1 MMDRFTTIFF
11 GKWFVLLFFG
21 AQSYWQ
27 VDGLLKDASTGRVI
41 ETLSWIA
48 LSVLL
53 FFIAWK
59 IGWSNL
65 RALGTKVQ
73 RRRRRLAVITAI
85 PLSIAGV
92 RLLITHD
99 PFLWAIGTLFMLVP
113 IVGLIYLMSRW
124 YTRDTGAPQPVAP
137 PAGPTR
143 PQRRID

>member
-65 RALGTKVQ
+65 RALGTKAR

-113 IVGLIYLMSRW
+113 IVGLLYLMFRW
-124 YTRDTGAPQPVAP
+124 YTRDRGVPQPFAP
-137 PAGPTR
+137 PAPS
-143 PQRRID
+143 D

>member
-1 MMDRFTTIFF
+1 
-11 GKWFVLLFFG
+11 
-21 AQSYWQ
+21 
-27 VDGLLKDASTGRVI
+27 LKDASTGRVI

-65 RALGTKVQ
+65 RALGTKAQ

-137 PAGPTR
+137 PAGT
-143 PQRRID
+143 D

>member
-59 IGWSNL
+59 IGWDNL
-65 RALGTKVQ
+65 RALGTKAQ
-73 RRRRRLAVITAI
+73 RRRRRLAVLAAI
-85 PLSIAGV
+85 PLSFAGL

-99 PFLWAIGTLFMLVP
+99 PYLLAIGALFMLLP
-113 IVGLIYLMSRW
+113 ILGLRYLMFRW
-124 YTRDTGAPQPVAP
+124 YTRDASVS
-137 PAGPTR
+137 R
-143 PQRRID
+143 PLVPRTTS

>member
-59 IGWSNL
+59 IGWS
-65 RALGTKVQ
+65 RADLFDVPVVYEGYRRSSARRATSRYRLDPNDELIDRMERCHFCPTHAPAKWAVTAQVASPATLG
-73 RRRRRLAVITAI
+73 
-85 PLSIAGV
+85 S
-92 RLLITHD
+92 
-99 PFLWAIGTLFMLVP
+99 
-113 IVGLIYLMSRW
+113 
-124 YTRDTGAPQPVAP
+124 
-137 PAGPTR
+137 
-143 PQRRID
+143 

>member
-65 RALGTKVQ
+65 RALGTKAQ
-73 RRRRRLAVITAI
+73 RRRRRLAVITA
-85 PLSIAGV
+85 PLGHQ
-92 RLLITHD
+92 RL
-99 PFLWAIGTLFMLVP
+99 
-113 IVGLIYLMSRW
+113 
-124 YTRDTGAPQPVAP
+124 AP
-137 PAGPTR
+137 PRQVVDAFLEMHHFVGKD
-143 PQRRID
+143 RRELLKVGAALGSLRVEAVDGVDIDAKPGQIVAL

>member
-65 RALGTKVQ
+65 RALGTKAQ
-73 RRRRRLAVITAI
+73 RRRRRLAVLASI
-85 PLSIAGV
+85 PLSFAGIQ
-92 RLLITHD
+92 LLITQD
-99 PFLWAIGTLFMLVP
+99 PYLWAIGALFMLLP
-113 IVGLIYLMSRW
+113 IVGLLYLMFRW
-124 YTRDTGAPQPVAP
+124 YTRDTAVPQRFVAP
-137 PAGPTR
+137 ATS
-143 PQRRID
+143 D

>member
-65 RALGTKVQ
+65 RALGTKAQ
-73 RRRRRLAVITAI
+73 RRRRHLAVITAI

-99 PFLWAIGTLFMLVP
+99 PYLWAIGALFMLLP
-113 IVGLIYLMSRW
+113 ILGLLYLMFRW
-124 YTRDTGAPQPVAP
+124 YTRDTSVTRPFVP
-137 PAGPTR
+137 PATSS
-143 PQRRID
+143 

>member
-11 GKWFVLLFFG
+11 GKWLVLLFFG

-137 PAGPTR
+137 PAGT
-143 PQRRID
+143 D

>member
-65 RALGTKVQ
+65 RALGTKAQ

-137 PAGPTR
+137 PAGT
-143 PQRRID
+143 D